1 MQMLQFFCKCFC
13 IELSVKELQIAPVGV
28 SNNSSDTYN
37 LHDITDHLMINQYF
51 EIIAEKPER

>member
-1 MQMLQFFCKCFC
+1 MQMLQFFCKCFY
-13 IELSVKELQIAPVGV
+13 IKLSVKELQIAPVGV

-51 EIIAEKPER
+51 